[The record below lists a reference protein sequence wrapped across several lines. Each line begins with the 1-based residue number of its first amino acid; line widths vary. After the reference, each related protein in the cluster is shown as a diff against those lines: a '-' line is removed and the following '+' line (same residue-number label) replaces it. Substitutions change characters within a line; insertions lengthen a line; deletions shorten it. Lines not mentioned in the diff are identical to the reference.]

1 MALKRPPELVRAHSK
16 FVEIYEV
23 VTQESEFR
31 QTYQGVLGGLEPAWS
46 LAREKKLVRV
56 LMDLAAAG
64 ILPFEKFGVSEFVTP
79 RPVCFRAIVTPSP
92 QPVAKRLRAAAT
104 LSSNEPTTAPLPM
117 SAPSAGSIPRPSW
130 LKDLVGLHVESD
142 LGKVALLELFALR
155 ASELGRHEHRG
166 NPTEFDLVLW
176 GFASQAL
183 KPCTFPSPLASLVNR
198 DGLRARELGG
208 LFDHLDRCVHLCF
221 PHTAASR
228 HRAEALEEVQKLKL
242 DYIGMLN
249 RRGYPR
255 AALSLFRAERTL
267 LD

>member
-1 MALKRPPELVRAHSK
+1 
-16 FVEIYEV
+16 
-23 VTQESEFR
+23 
-31 QTYQGVLGGLEPAWS
+31 
-46 LAREKKLVRV
+46 
-56 LMDLAAAG
+56 
-64 ILPFEKFGVSEFVTP
+64 
-79 RPVCFRAIVTPSP
+79 
-92 QPVAKRLRAAAT
+92 
-104 LSSNEPTTAPLPM
+104 M
-117 SAPSAGSIPRPSW
+117 STPSAGSIPRPSW

-142 LGKVALLELFALR
+142 LGKVVLLELFALR
-155 ASELGRHEHRG
+155 APGLARHEHRG
-166 NPTEFDLVLW
+166 NRTEFDLVLW

-255 AALSLFRAERTL
+255 AALSLFRPERTL
-267 LD
+267 LDWFTPREAQAADENVSLVSFDFAGAKTDDPPARPSDNSAAFLTWNRAKARGTYGRRCTFAPYTRSLARGSYLFSFASSSPDCGSPGPLAVACEAPPGRCWLCPLWWERGCAREQPQ